1 MPKHYT
7 DLSTAPATLQ
17 GAAIEGLLA
26 SLGMHEPDAEDLLL
40 EVVDKAEGL
49 TAEIV
54 TDNGMVYSVRLK
66 VEIVCE
72 GRRSCSA
79 CGGSGEG
86 WRPESAC
93 QTCGGSGYA
102 TPARAED

>member
-1 MPKHYT
+1 MPKTYTWLTHYP
-7 DLSTAPATLQ
+7 TAIQ
-17 GAAIEGLLA
+17 DAAVAALLEA
-26 SLGMHEPDAEDLLL
+26 LAIRDPDAEDAIN
-40 EVVDKAEGL
+40 EASGPEGVK
-49 TAEIV
+49 AEIV
-54 TDNGMVYSVRLK
+54 TDDGMVYSVRLK
-66 VEIVCE
+66 TEIVCE